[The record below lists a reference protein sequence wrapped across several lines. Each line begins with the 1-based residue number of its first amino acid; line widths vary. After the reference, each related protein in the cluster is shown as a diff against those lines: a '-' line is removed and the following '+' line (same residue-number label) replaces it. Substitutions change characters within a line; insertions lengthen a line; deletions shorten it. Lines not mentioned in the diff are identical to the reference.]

1 MSKVL
6 QVRNLTTQLSIEGKT
21 YTVVD
26 NLSFD
31 IERGE
36 ILALVGESGCG
47 KSMTALSILR
57 ILPQPPALFPKGEV
71 IFRGYNLM
79 TLSESE
85 MSRIRG
91 YSIAMIF
98 QDPMSALNP
107 VYSIGE
113 QLREVAARHLEIEK
127 EAIEERIIKVLE
139 DVRLPNPKER
149 MREYPHQM
157 SGGMLQRVMI
167 AMALIGSP
175 DLLIADEATT
185 ALDVTIQAQILDLLK
200 ELQQK
205 KEMSIL
211 MITHNMGVVAEIADR
226 VIVMYAG
233 EQIEQAQVEHLF
245 ENPAHPYTQ
254 ALLSAHPNS
263 SLMIGRWPTIS
274 GNVPKVTDLPQGCSF
289 HPRCH
294 YQMNMC
300 TSGKVPFFP
309 LPEKEHQAKCWLY
322 DKKLKWKLAN
332 EEVIDD

>member
-6 QVRNLTTQLSIEGKT
+6 QVRHLTTELLIEGNI

-26 NLSFD
+26 DLSFD
-31 IERGE
+31 LERGE
-36 ILALVGESGCG
+36 TLALVGESGCG

-71 IFRGYNLM
+71 IFQDYNIM

-107 VYSIGE
+107 VYSIGD
-113 QLREVAARHLEIEK
+113 QLKEVAMRHLELDK
-127 EAIEERIIKVLE
+127 KAIEERVIQVLE

-175 DLLIADEATT
+175 DVLIADEPTT
-185 ALDVTIQAQILDLLK
+185 ALDVTIQAQILALLK
-200 ELQQK
+200 ELQK
-205 KEMSIL
+205 KKRDG
-211 MITHNMGVVAEIADR
+211 H
-226 VIVMYAG
+226 
-233 EQIEQAQVEHLF
+233 F
-245 ENPAHPYTQ
+245 
-254 ALLSAHPNS
+254 
-263 SLMIGRWPTIS
+263 
-274 GNVPKVTDLPQGCSF
+274 
-289 HPRCH
+289 
-294 YQMNMC
+294 
-300 TSGKVPFFP
+300 
-309 LPEKEHQAKCWLY
+309 
-322 DKKLKWKLAN
+322 
-332 EEVIDD
+332 DDYP